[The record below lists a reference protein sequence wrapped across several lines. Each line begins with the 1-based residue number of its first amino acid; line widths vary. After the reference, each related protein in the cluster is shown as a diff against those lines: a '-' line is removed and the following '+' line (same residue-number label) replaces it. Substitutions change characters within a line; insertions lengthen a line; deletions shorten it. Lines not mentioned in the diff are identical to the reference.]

1 MLIFALLAGL
11 NATNGEIE
19 LYDAQKN
26 SWNVVSNYSDYR
38 LRNRHY
44 FCHHLTDNFRNSGIH
59 GTNKQWHWK
68 TTFIYLLDSLAIM

>member
-1 MLIFALLAGL
+1 MAKRVQEKLIFDLLAGL

-38 LRNRHY
+38 LKKSALFLSSFDR
-44 FCHHLTDNFRNSGIH
+44 
-59 GTNKQWHWK
+59 
-68 TTFIYLLDSLAIM
+68 